1 MYAICIPVYGVLVH
15 GVGTLCIQRAYI
27 GPKEWV
33 MEALFV
39 IMGFS
44 MFSLLALIAKDLVK
58 GEMAVPKPVSDE
70 VIKRLKWKAACEDL
84 WGGK

>member
-1 MYAICIPVYGVLVH
+1 
-15 GVGTLCIQRAYI
+15 
-27 GPKEWV
+27 